1 MRLWW
6 AHLRIP
12 LAVFVVLA
20 TLFATTHT
28 DLAIAR
34 ALYFDQGTMS
44 WVGAHNWW
52 INVFLHTGGRWAVR
66 VIIVGGMTLLAV
78 TWMKGDLRALRRP
91 AAYFVVATVLSVAI
105 VGLLK
110 TLTNVDCPWDLT
122 QFGGRFPYVE
132 LFADRPDGLRRAQC
146 FPAAHASSGYA
157 LVALY
162 FALRERHARLA
173 RLGLGVAIVTGLLF
187 GVAQQARGAHFV
199 SHDLW
204 SAFLVWLISLS
215 VYAFAFRARL
225 WDQVE
230 QDQAALS
237 FDAHMPVAEPDA
249 APAAGPAALGLA
261 VDAAAGGPSPSG
273 IPRPARQ

>member
-12 LAVFVVLA
+12 LAVFLVLA
-20 TLFATTHT
+20 SVFATTHT

-34 ALYFDQGTMS
+34 ALYFDPGTMS

-52 INVFLHTGGRWAVR
+52 VNVFIHTGGRWAVR
-66 VIIVGGMTLLAV
+66 VIIAAGLTLLVV
-78 TWMKGDLRALRRP
+78 TWIKDDLRELRRP
-91 AAYFVVATVLSVAI
+91 AAYFVVATVLSVGI

-110 TLTNVDCPWDLT
+110 ILTNVDCPWDVRD
-122 QFGGRFPYVE
+122 FGGRFPYVE

-162 FALRERHARLA
+162 FAFRERHAQLA
-173 RLGLGVAIVTGLLF
+173 RLGLGVAIATGLLF
-187 GVAQQARGAHFV
+187 GVAQQARGAHFA

-204 SAFLVWLISLS
+204 SAFLVWLTSLS

-225 WDQVE
+225 WDHVE
-230 QDQAALS
+230 QDHAAPT
-237 FDAHMPVAEPDA
+237 FEAHIPDA
-249 APAAGPAALGLA
+249 GPDASSDAARAAGPAAVGLA
-261 VDAAAGGPSPSG
+261 VDAAADGR
-273 IPRPARQ
+273 RPG